1 MYVIKGERKTQ
12 TQVQNLG
19 STTMI
24 SLQKVLGGKKIAGL
38 TNQHLTGYKA
48 FYEMEPIA
56 STAQVSKNLR
66 LDKPGAKG
74 KTKYYSS
81 AKITLAI

>member
-1 MYVIKGERKTQ
+1 MYIIRGEKKTQ

-24 SLQKVLGGKKIAGL
+24 SLQEMLGGKKLARL
-38 TNQHLTGYKA
+38 NNQHLTGYKA

-56 STAQVSKNLR
+56 ST
-66 LDKPGAKG
+66 
-74 KTKYYSS
+74 T
-81 AKITLAI
+81 